1 MQALSGGVG
10 GSIRGRAQTL
20 ELGGRAG
27 GRARGLH
34 GAQGRAETRS
44 RQRGAGVVDSRGW
57 TRLLGFRA
65 MTLGLSR
72 TAGCHLK
79 IDGKELASGCG
90 SKKELS
96 VCYSHGLNA
105 IKEQSLK
112 KK

>member
-1 MQALSGGVG
+1 MQALGGGVG
-10 GSIRGRAQTL
+10 GSVRGRAQTL

-27 GRARGLH
+27 DRARGLH

-79 IDGKELASGCG
+79 RVGRGLVSGWG
-90 SKKELS
+90 SKKEL
-96 VCYSHGLNA
+96 
-105 IKEQSLK
+105 
-112 KK
+112 